1 MITRLSISNLAII
14 EKAEVNFTPGLN
26 VLTGETGSGKSVIM
40 GAVGLV
46 LGARSDASAVR
57 DGEENSRIEA
67 EFEVGEKL
75 AQVNSVLSDAGLPVC
90 EGGELIVRR
99 VLSES
104 GSGKVWVNDSRTTL
118 ATLKNLG
125 RILVDIHGAR
135 ANQSLLDE
143 SFQRTTLDKSAKI
156 DTSCYAEAWRKLS
169 AARAEIEEL
178 LSATASEDE
187 LDLLRYQVG
196 ELEKAHLSQDD
207 EDIASRHA
215 AAAHA
220 EEIVEIAGELT
231 DVLGGDNGVAE
242 RLISLQPK
250 FERLKKYFMESG
262 DWAAEAE
269 DATVRVQ
276 ELSRSIADAMSKID
290 ADPAELEELDSR
302 LTTLNSLKR
311 KYLKGAENS
320 VEALMAVLA
329 AKRERLDSIEG
340 FEEKLAGLK
349 KAESAALAAVKAAG
363 AELSEKRAAAGEKLS
378 RLVTRQLRDLGFLKA
393 KFYVA
398 FEEVEPGPG
407 GCEKVCYMFEPNPGE
422 SARPL
427 ADIASSGEIA
437 RVMLALKSVLALND
451 GADTVIFDE
460 IDANVGGEVAR
471 RVGEKMRLIGS
482 KRQVVAITHLP
493 QSAVFATRHLV
504 VSKSV
509 VSGRT
514 VTAVKEVSG
523 KDRIKEIARMLGGE
537 ASMPVVG
544 EHARELLASAAG
556 K

>member
-40 GAVGLV
+40 GAIGLA

-75 AQVNSVLSDAGLPVC
+75 DRVNSVLSDAGLPVC
-90 EGGELIVRR
+90 EDGALIVRR

-125 RILVDIHGAR
+125 QILVDIHGAR

-143 SFQRTTLDKSAKI
+143 SFQRGTLDKSAKI
-156 DTSCYAEAWRKLS
+156 DIGRYAETWRNLS
-169 AARAEIEEL
+169 AVRAEIDEL
-178 LSATASEDE
+178 LSVTVSEDE
-187 LDLLRYQVG
+187 IDLLRYQVG
-196 ELEKAHLSQDD
+196 ELEAAGLSDDD

-250 FERLKKYFMESG
+250 FERLKKYFKESG

-269 DATVRVQ
+269 DATVKIQ

-290 ADPAELEELDSR
+290 ADPAELEELDAR
-302 LTTLNSLKR
+302 LTILNKLKR

-320 VEALMAVLA
+320 IEALMAVLA
-329 AKRERLDSIEG
+329 AKRERLDSFEG

-349 KAESAALAAVKAAG
+349 KAESAALASVKAAG

-460 IDANVGGEVAR
+460 IDANVGGEVAM

-482 KRQVVAITHLP
+482 KRQVIAITHLP
-493 QSAVFATRHLV
+493 QSAVFAMRHLV

-509 VSGRT
+509 VCGRT
-514 VTAVKEVSG
+514 LTAVKEVAG
-523 KDRIKEIARMLGGE
+523 KERITEIARMLGGE
-537 ASMPVVG
+537 ATMPIVA
-544 EHARELLASAAG
+544 EHAKELLASVS
-556 K
+556 KK

>member
-1 MITRLSISNLAII
+1 M
-14 EKAEVNFTPGLN
+14 
-26 VLTGETGSGKSVIM
+26 TGETGSGKSVIM

-156 DTSCYAEAWRKLS
+156 DTGCYAEAWRKLS

-178 LSATASEDE
+178 RSATASEDE

-196 ELEKAHLSQDD
+196 ELEAAGLSSDD

-220 EEIVEIAGELT
+220 EDIVEIAGELT
-231 DVLGGDNGVAE
+231 DILGGDNGVAE

-250 FERLKKYFMESG
+250 FERLKKYFRESE

-269 DATVRVQ
+269 DATVKVQ

-290 ADPAELEELDSR
+290 ADPAEFEELDAR
-302 LTTLNSLKR
+302 LTLLNKLKR
-311 KYLKGAENS
+311 KYLKGGENS
-320 VEALMAVLA
+320 IEALMAVLA

-482 KRQVVAITHLP
+482 KRQVIAITHLP

-544 EHARELLASAAG
+544 EHARELLSSAAG

>member
-1 MITRLSISNLAII
+1 
-14 EKAEVNFTPGLN
+14 
-26 VLTGETGSGKSVIM
+26 
-40 GAVGLV
+40 
-46 LGARSDASAVR
+46 
-57 DGEENSRIEA
+57 
-67 EFEVGEKL
+67 
-75 AQVNSVLSDAGLPVC
+75 
-90 EGGELIVRR
+90 
-99 VLSES
+99 
-104 GSGKVWVNDSRTTL
+104 
-118 ATLKNLG
+118 
-125 RILVDIHGAR
+125 
-135 ANQSLLDE
+135 
-143 SFQRTTLDKSAKI
+143 
-156 DTSCYAEAWRKLS
+156 
-169 AARAEIEEL
+169 
-178 LSATASEDE
+178 
-187 LDLLRYQVG
+187 
-196 ELEKAHLSQDD
+196 
-207 EDIASRHA
+207 
-215 AAAHA
+215 
-220 EEIVEIAGELT
+220 
-231 DVLGGDNGVAE
+231 
-242 RLISLQPK
+242 
-250 FERLKKYFMESG
+250 
-262 DWAAEAE
+262 
-269 DATVRVQ
+269 
-276 ELSRSIADAMSKID
+276 MSKID
-290 ADPAELEELDSR
+290 ADPAEFEELDAR
-302 LTTLNSLKR
+302 LTLLNKLKR
-311 KYLKGAENS
+311 KYLKGGENS
-320 VEALMAVLA
+320 IEALMAVLA

-340 FEEKLAGLK
+340 FEEKLAELK
-349 KAESAALAAVKAAG
+349 KVESAALAAVKAAG

-482 KRQVVAITHLP
+482 KRQVIAITHLP